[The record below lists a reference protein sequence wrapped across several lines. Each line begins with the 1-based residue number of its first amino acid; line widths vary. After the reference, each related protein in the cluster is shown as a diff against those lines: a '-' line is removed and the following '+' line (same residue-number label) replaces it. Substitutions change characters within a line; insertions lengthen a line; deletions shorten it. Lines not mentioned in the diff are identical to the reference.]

1 MNRAR
6 VTAKVSPKVRAQ
18 ASQGLKILADFLPLN
33 EEELMEVIAQEVEGN
48 PALEFS
54 DEEPVYRRGEKIEL
68 LPYDIDTE
76 ESGEGSGFESDYNAL
91 LAVPALNLHEHLLGQ
106 LTLALPHEL
115 MPIAEYLV
123 GSIDA
128 QGYLRTDVEEV
139 ALQLNCELEQVERV
153 LAELHR
159 CDPPGIGAR
168 DLREALLLQAQA
180 LQRSELTPEQ
190 QDLLDVAVMI
200 LERAWDEL
208 CRKNLNGIARRLH
221 EDEET
226 IARAVEFIRS
236 ETKPYPAEGFE
247 FAQSTTNNPPAYEP
261 DIIVYRSPAG
271 LSVEVRGRYHE
282 NVRLSP
288 AYREQYEQL
297 RKAHR
302 NFSNADS
309 EHIVHYV
316 SQAKL
321 FIKALHQRYQTLKRV
336 AEAIARR
343 EFNFIQTGDPRF
355 LFPLTRAELA
365 EETGLHR
372 STIGRTVRNKRMQL
386 PNGTVVPLDIFFD
399 ASYRVALMI
408 QQVIERYET
417 PERLLSDAEIAEY
430 LHQHWG
436 IQIARRT
443 VGKYRHQH
451 RILSSRWRER
461 ERLVG

>member
-1 MNRAR
+1 M
-6 VTAKVSPKVRAQ
+6 
-18 ASQGLKILADFLPLN
+18 
-33 EEELMEVIAQEVEGN
+33 
-48 PALEFS
+48 
-54 DEEPVYRRGEKIEL
+54 
-68 LPYDIDTE
+68 
-76 ESGEGSGFESDYNAL
+76 
-91 LAVPALNLHEHLLGQ
+91 
-106 LTLALPHEL
+106 
-115 MPIAEYLV
+115 
-123 GSIDA
+123 
-128 QGYLRTDVEEV
+128 EEV